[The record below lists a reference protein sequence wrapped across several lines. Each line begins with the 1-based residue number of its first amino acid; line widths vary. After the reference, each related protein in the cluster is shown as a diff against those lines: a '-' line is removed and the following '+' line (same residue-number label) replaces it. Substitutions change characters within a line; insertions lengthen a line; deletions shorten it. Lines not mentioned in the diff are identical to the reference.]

1 MKNYTEM
8 TRDEIS
14 KITNRGGDD
23 KIKLDRIVSD
33 YLHGLD
39 LSDKAQNVI
48 ANTEIS
54 AMAEIFGG
62 LFTEKDVEDYIA
74 EYYD

>member
-14 KITNRGGDD
+14 RIANRGGDD
-23 KIKLDRIVSD
+23 KVRLDRMISD
-33 YLHGLD
+33 FLHGLN

-48 ANTEIS
+48 SNTDIN
-54 AMAEIFGG
+54 AMAESFGG